1 MFADGFAG
9 AHREPGR
16 ARPSRRSAVGPDGA
30 LYVAEDVH
38 GRIWRITYSGPA
50 TSVRLAPA
58 PTPTFAAA
66 AEPELDPA
74 TLPVPAGATR
84 EQVLLGSRIFV
95 GAAAGGTCSG
105 CHGSDGKGSTVGPDL
120 TGGNWQW
127 GNGSLAAIAAT
138 IDKGVVKPKH
148 ADGAMPPRGGAPLT
162 DADVKAV
169 AAYVWALSHQ
179 HPAAGRAPHP

>member
-1 MFADGFAG
+1 M
-9 AHREPGR
+9 
-16 ARPSRRSAVGPDGA
+16 
-30 LYVAEDVH
+30 
-38 GRIWRITYSGPA
+38 
-50 TSVRLAPA
+50 
-58 PTPTFAAA
+58 
-66 AEPELDPA
+66 
-74 TLPVPAGATR
+74 
-84 EQVLLGSRIFV
+84 
-95 GAAAGGTCSG
+95 
-105 CHGSDGKGSTVGPDL
+105 GPDL

-179 HPAAGRAPHP
+179 HATAGRAPHPEAARVPSRAVTRATLVGATLGHAGASG

>member
-1 MFADGFAG
+1 
-9 AHREPGR
+9 
-16 ARPSRRSAVGPDGA
+16 VGPDGA

-38 GRIWRITYSGPA
+38 GRIWRITYSGSA
-50 TSVRLAPA
+50 TSARLEPA
-58 PTPTFAAA
+58 PTPTFAAV

-74 TLPVPAGATR
+74 TLPVAAGATR

-95 GAAAGGTCSG
+95 GASAGGTCSG

-120 TGGNWQW
+120 TGGKWQW

-179 HPAAGRAPHP
+179 HATAGGTPHP